1 MNRKIRILLADSDQ
15 DTTNEIVNSIKELDY
30 VEIVG
35 TAIDGLDTY
44 NKIIELKPEVVFS
57 KYNLDKMDG
66 LEVIRKTKE
75 KLQEEMPMFNIVISN
90 SIPEEQLQKTVTEA
104 GTKLSSLIRT
114 DTIKLGI
121 VKDIINE
128 YKEDK

>member
-1 MNRKIRILLADSDQ
+1 MNNKIRILVADNDQ

-30 VEIVG
+30 VEVVG
-35 TAIDGLDTY
+35 MTIDGEDTY

-75 KLQEEMPMFNIVISN
+75 KLQEEMPMFNIITSVN
-90 SIPEEQLQKTVTEA
+90 IPDEQLQKTVSDV
-104 GTKLSSLIRT
+104 GIKFSNLIRT

-121 VKDIINE
+121 VKDIMSD
-128 YKEDK
+128 YKDNR

>member
-1 MNRKIRILLADSDQ
+1 MNNKIRILVADNDQ
-15 DTTNEIVNSIKELDY
+15 NTTNEIVNSIKELDY
-30 VEIVG
+30 VEVVG
-35 TAIDGLDTY
+35 MTIDGEDTY

-75 KLQEEMPMFNIVISN
+75 KLQEEMPMFNIITSVN
-90 SIPEEQLQKTVTEA
+90 IPDEQLQKTVSDV
-104 GTKLSSLIRT
+104 GIKFSNLIRT

-121 VKDIINE
+121 VKDIMSD
-128 YKEDK
+128 YKDNR

>member
-1 MNRKIRILLADSDQ
+1 MNNKIRILVADNDQ

-30 VEIVG
+30 VEVVG
-35 TAIDGLDTY
+35 MAIDGLDTY
-44 NKIIELKPEVVFS
+44 NKIIELKPEIVFS

-75 KLQEEMPMFNIVISN
+75 KLQTEMPMFNIITSVN
-90 SIPEEQLQKTVTEA
+90 IPDEQLQKTVLDV
-104 GTKLSSLIRT
+104 GTKLSNLIRT

-121 VKDIINE
+121 VKDIMND
-128 YKEDK
+128 YKENR

>member
-1 MNRKIRILLADSDQ
+1 MNNKIRILVADNDQ

-30 VEIVG
+30 VEVVG
-35 TAIDGLDTY
+35 MAIDWLDTY
-44 NKIIELKPEVVFS
+44 NKIIELKPEIVFS

-75 KLQEEMPMFNIVISN
+75 KLQTEMPMFNIITSVN
-90 SIPEEQLQKTVTEA
+90 IPDEQLQKTVSDV
-104 GTKLSSLIRT
+104 GTKLSNLIRT

-121 VKDIINE
+121 VKDIMND
-128 YKEDK
+128 YKENR